1 MILVLHLKLF
11 IEISMIFDNE
21 DDIFIFS
28 KNVRKFRASREN
40 KFEAKYQLNSLKK
53 YYEIYANASN

>member
-1 MILVLHLKLF
+1 
-11 IEISMIFDNE
+11 MIFDNE

-40 KFEAKYQLNSLKK
+40 KFEAKYQSNSHKK
-53 YYEIYANASN
+53 YYEISTIYTNASNKIRQL

>member
-1 MILVLHLKLF
+1 
-11 IEISMIFDNE
+11 MIFDNE

-40 KFEAKYQLNSLKK
+40 KFEAKYQSNSH
-53 YYEIYANASN
+53 